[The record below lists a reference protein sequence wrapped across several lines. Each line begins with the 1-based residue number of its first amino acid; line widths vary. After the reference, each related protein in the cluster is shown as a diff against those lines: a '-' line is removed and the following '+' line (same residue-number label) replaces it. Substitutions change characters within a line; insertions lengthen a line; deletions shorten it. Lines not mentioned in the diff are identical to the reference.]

1 MFYSIELRRKG
12 GNMAERKNPFSSRN
26 VEQVLQRL
34 IKNFIRESDQNRRSK
49 LGRGVY
55 WEDPLVGFASG
66 ADPLFEEYKN
76 IIGSFHFTPREI
88 MENAMK
94 NKRVRFPGSEFE
106 EVSVI
111 SWLLHTPEDTRR
123 SNRMEEQFPSK
134 LWAYTKDFGE
144 VCNHALRK
152 YISGYLEDSGYSAV
166 AAVLSSAFRLFR
178 DDKVGWT
185 SNWSERHMAYACGL
199 GTFSLND
206 GFIGPKGIALRI
218 GSVVTTLKLAPSGR
232 KYSSYRQN
240 CLFFRNQKCGKC
252 IRRCPAGAITEE
264 GHDKHKCWEY
274 MNSDLF
280 KAKYLEYELQTI
292 PSACGLGT
300 FSLND
305 GFIGPKGIALRI
317 GSVVTTLK
325 LTPSGRKY
333 SSYRENCL
341 LFRNQKCGKCIR
353 RCPAGA
359 ITKEGHDKHKC
370 LEYMNSDLFKAKY
383 LEYELQ
389 TTPSACGLCQ
399 TGVPCEFEIPKAH
412 STL

>member
-1 MFYSIELRRKG
+1 
-12 GNMAERKNPFSSRN
+12 MAERKNPFSSRN

-55 WEDPLVGFASG
+55 WENPLVGFASG

-166 AAVLSSAFRLFR
+166 APVLSSAFRLFR
-178 DDKVGWT
+178 DDKIGWT
-185 SNWSERHMAYACGL
+185 SNWSERHIAYACGL
-199 GTFSLND
+199 GTFSLSD
-206 GFIGPKGIALRI
+206 GFI
-218 GSVVTTLKLAPSGR
+218 S
-232 KYSSYRQN
+232 
-240 CLFFRNQKCGKC
+240 
-252 IRRCPAGAITEE
+252 
-264 GHDKHKCWEY
+264 
-274 MNSDLF
+274 
-280 KAKYLEYELQTI
+280 
-292 PSACGLGT
+292 
-300 FSLND
+300 
-305 GFIGPKGIALRI
+305 PKGIALRI

-325 LTPSGRKY
+325 LTPSERKY
-333 SSYRENCL
+333 RAYKENCL
-341 LFRNQKCGKCIR
+341 LFRNQKCGKCIQ

-359 ITKEGHDKHKC
+359 ITEEGHDKDKC
-370 LEYMNSDLFKAKY
+370 WTYMNSDSFKAKY
-383 LEYELQ
+383 LEQGLQ
-389 TTPSACGLCQ
+389 TTPNACGLCQ
-399 TGVPCEFEIPKAH
+399 TGTPCEFEIPR
-412 STL
+412 TV